1 MSLEG
6 ISIRLQNALNAL
18 APSNCATA
26 VSSLGEADLIGLPN
40 NAYDMIHSWAKHR
53 QEEFKAGRRCASQAL
68 AKVGS
73 EDRIALPDAD
83 GLPNWPQG
91 FLGSISHSLGIAMA
105 VAAKKEQYALV
116 GLDLEKTNRLSE
128 SAARR
133 VIHPLE
139 VSFAGDNQVNA
150 SILFSLKEAF
160 YKAQFPRWRELGNFR
175 ELALSV
181 NLAEG
186 TADIK
191 EMDARFDSELV
202 QLSFAFKIVDDFVI
216 SLAWT

>member
-1 MSLEG
+1 
-6 ISIRLQNALNAL
+6 
-18 APSNCATA
+18 
-26 VSSLGEADLIGLPN
+26 
-40 NAYDMIHSWAKHR
+40 MIHSWAKHR

-105 VAAKKEQYALV
+105 VAAKKEKYAFI
-116 GLDLEKTNRLSE
+116 GLDLERTNRLSE

-191 EMDARFDSELV
+191 DMDARFDSELV